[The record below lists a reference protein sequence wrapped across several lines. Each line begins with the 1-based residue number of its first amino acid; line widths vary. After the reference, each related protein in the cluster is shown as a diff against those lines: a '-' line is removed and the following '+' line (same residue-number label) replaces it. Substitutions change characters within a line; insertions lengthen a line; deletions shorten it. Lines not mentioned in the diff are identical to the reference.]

1 MSPKRLL
8 AIVAAHAG
16 GRQPTSWRAAMEL
29 LRLQGVVPE
38 AGEAPVEPV
47 RDVWLELDEF
57 AAKRAGTSVA
67 ELRAAGRRRRRR
79 PA

>member
-1 MSPKRLL
+1 
-8 AIVAAHAG
+8 
-16 GRQPTSWRAAMEL
+16 MEL

-47 RDVWLELDEF
+47 RDVWLELDEL

-67 ELRAAGRRRRRR
+67 ELRAAGRRQRRR